1 MSLTSYLATCA
12 ILLNIF
18 VTPQPS
24 KAKAKKYNTPNIVNV
39 GADSVKRPIMLAPAP
54 IDVTIV
60 RLSIDLLVTSLFI
73 PLNNF
78 CADVT

>member
-24 KAKAKKYNTPNIVNV
+24 KAKAKKYNTPNIVNFGSDFV
-39 GADSVKRPIMLAPAP
+39 SKLIIDAPAL
-54 IDVTIV
+54 ILVTIV
-60 RLSIDLLVTSLFI
+60 KLLIDLLVTSDFKL
-73 PLNNF
+73 LNSF
-78 CADVT
+78 